1 MNDVVLNQLHNR
13 LATNIIENISNNS
26 LINNQPIMAF
36 YR

>member
-26 LINNQPIMAF
+26 LIYNRPVMVF